1 MGVELILIS
10 GVIKY
15 EGANDVFVWKHPIED
30 FNTTTQ
36 LIVHESQEAI
46 FFRNGQALDLF
57 GAGRHT
63 LESENIPL
71 LKKIINIPT
80 GGETPFHCEVYF
92 INKVESMNIL
102 WGTSNQI
109 PIKDPVYNI
118 ILPVGANGQFA
129 VQIADSR
136 KFLIKLVGTMREFNQ
151 QTLVNYFRGILLTR
165 IKDYIA
171 NQMTTNK
178 LSFLD
183 VHSHLKSI
191 SLAIMQELS
200 AEFENYGVKL
210 VNFFVNAIII
220 PESDP
225 SYIRLRNA
233 LSKKA
238 EMSVLGFNYQQERT
252 FDVLEKA
259 AQNEGAG
266 AGVMGAGL
274 GLGMG
279 VNIGNTVGGALGGA
293 MNNISTQTIPEGIN
307 LCPNCKADIPVN
319 AKFCLECG
327 FKIIMQDKIICPKCK
342 SKVEKGTFCSECG
355 EKIS

>member
-1 MGVELILIS
+1 MAIS
-10 GVIKY
+10 SVIKY
-15 EGANDVFVWKHPIED
+15 EGNNDVFVWKHPEED

-46 FFRNGQALDLF
+46 LFKNGQALDLL

-71 LKKIINIPT
+71 LRKIVNIPT
-80 GGETPFHCEVYF
+80 GGQTPFHCEVYF

-102 WGTSNQI
+102 WGTSNPM
-109 PIKDPVYNI
+109 PIKDPVYDI
-118 ILPVGANGQFA
+118 ILPIGANGQFA
-129 VQIADSR
+129 VQISDSR
-136 KFLIKLVGTMREFNQ
+136 KFLIKLVGTIKEFNQ
-151 QTLVNYFRGILLTR
+151 QTLVNYFRGVLMTR

-171 NQMTTNK
+171 NKMIAGK
-178 LSFLD
+178 LTFLD
-183 VHSHLKSI
+183 VHSHLNSI
-191 SLAIMQELS
+191 SSAILKELAV
-200 AEFENYGVKL
+200 EFENYGVKL

-220 PESDP
+220 PENDP

-233 LSKKA
+233 LSRKA
-238 EMSVLGFNYQQERT
+238 EMGVLGFNYQQERT

-266 AGVMGAGL
+266 AGIMGAGL

-293 MNNISTQTIPEGIN
+293 LNNINTQTTPTATN
-307 LCPNCKADIPVN
+307 ACPNCKVALPAN

-327 FKIIMQDKIICPKCK
+327 FKIAGQEKTICPKCK
-342 SKVEKGTFCSECG
+342 SEVAKGKFCPECG